1 MKKVT
6 LSLAFAFLSLTAFA
20 QQAEIDA
27 AQQAYSSQDYKGTVE
42 NAEKAFKLLKENYT
56 ITPETLVELYHNAA
70 LAAEKLGDGNK
81 AAKYYTLLIRLETKP
96 YYEAKNKDTKNKEY
110 FYYKSVAD
118 KVTQAG
124 NYSSVKNKNLTAKY
138 SDKLIPELQKRAQE
152 SLTTGNDAFNK
163 KDFKTASVK
172 FIEAYNLTKALGIQ
186 NELYAYYGALAGL
199 QTEDNKLI
207 KQATKTLQDL
217 VDSGFTGVQENYI
230 AKSKVNG
237 EEVRFASKKDMDT
250 QVKLG
255 VAENPRVEKTPS
267 LEEELFSNLTYAY
280 YKGKDFEKGIKT
292 AQAGLQKFPN
302 NQNMNNIISAMY
314 YESGDTKRFIAD
326 LQAKVDNKTA
336 NATDYYNLAKMMD
349 DAQGDK
355 AKVKE
360 YYLKAIELDPNMS
373 NAYLNLSLLIIE
385 PETEYV
391 KFMNSNLGS
400 SAKEKKI
407 YNENATKRKK
417 LYQEALPYLEKA
429 YKLDEKNPNLIKVL
443 QNTYDVLG
451 QDDKFMEM
459 KKKLESL

>member
-1 MKKVT
+1 MRKLT
-6 LSLAFAFLSLTAFA
+6 LSLAVAFLSLTAFA
-20 QQAEIDA
+20 QQAEIDT
-27 AQQAYSSQDYKGTVE
+27 AQQAYSSQDYKATIQ
-42 NAEKAFKLLKENYT
+42 NADKAYKLLKDNFT
-56 ITPETLVELYHNAA
+56 IPPEPLVELYHNAA
-70 LAAEKLGDGNK
+70 LAAEKLGDTDK
-81 AAKYYTLLIRLETKP
+81 ASKFYTLLIRIETKP
-96 YYEAKNKDTKNKEY
+96 YYETKNKDTKNKEY
-110 FYYKSVAD
+110 FYYKTQAE
-118 KVTQAG
+118 KVTKEG
-124 NYSSVKNKNLTAKY
+124 NYTAIKGKNLTPKY
-138 SDKLIPELQKRAQE
+138 SEKLVPELQKRAAE
-152 SLTTGNDAFNK
+152 SLTKGNDAFNS
-163 KDFKTASVK
+163 KDFKTAAVS
-172 FIEAYNLTKALGIQ
+172 FMNAYNLTKAIGLQ

-199 QTEDNKLI
+199 QTEDQKLI
-207 KQATKTLQDL
+207 KQAAKTLQDL
-217 VDSGFTGVQENYI
+217 VDSGFTGEQENYI
-230 AKSKVNG
+230 ATSKVNG

-280 YKGKDFEKGIKT
+280 YQLKDFDKGIKA
-292 AQAGLQKFPN
+292 AQAGLQKFPK
-302 NQNMNNIISAMY
+302 NQNMNNMISAMY
-314 YESGDTKRFIAD
+314 YESGDTDKFISD
-326 LQAKVDNKTA
+326 LQAKVDNNTA

-385 PETEYV
+385 PEADYV
-391 KFMNSNLGS
+391 KLMNSNLGS

-407 YNENATKRKK
+407 YNENAAKRKK

-429 YKLDEKNPNLIKVL
+429 YKLDENNPSLIKVL

>member
-1 MKKVT
+1 MKKLT
-6 LSLAFAFLSLTAFA
+6 LSLAVAFLSLTAFA

-27 AQQAYSSQDYKGTVE
+27 AQKAYSSQDYKGTVE
-42 NAEKAFKLLKENYT
+42 NADKALKLMKENYT
-56 ITPETLVELYHNAA
+56 IAPEPLVELYHNAA

-110 FYYKSVAD
+110 FYYKTQAE

-124 NYSSVKNKNLTAKY
+124 NYSSLKGKNLSPKY
-138 SDKLIPELQKRAQE
+138 SEKLLPELQKRAQE
-152 SLTTGNDAFNK
+152 SLTTGNDSFNN

-172 FIEAYNLTKALGIQ
+172 FLEAYNLTKALGIQ
-186 NELYAYYGALAGL
+186 NELYAYYSALAGL
-199 QTEDNKLI
+199 QTKDQKLI

-237 EEVRFASKKDMDT
+237 EEVRFASKKDMDA

-280 YKGKDFEKGIKT
+280 YQTKDFEKGIKV
-292 AQAGLQKFPN
+292 AQAGLQKFPKN
-302 NQNMNNIISAMY
+302 ENMNNMLSAMY
-314 YESGDTKRFIAD
+314 YESGDTLKFISD
-326 LQAKVDNKTA
+326 LQAKVDKNNA
-336 NATDYYNLAKMMD
+336 NATDFYNLAKLMD
-349 DAQGDK
+349 DAKGDK

-385 PETEYV
+385 PEAEYV
-391 KFMNSNLGS
+391 KQMNSNLGS

-407 YNENATKRKK
+407 YAENAAKRKK

-429 YKLDEKNPNLIKVL
+429 YKLDENNPSLIKVL

-451 QDDKFMEM
+451 QDEKFMEM
-459 KKKLESL
+459 KKKLENL